1 MNKSYEEKL
10 LLKDKTIRDVNL
22 KLKESGFFDYLKKKK
37 KKILFIYFYIFILSC
52 RKINNWVI
60 KLNKK
65 LD

>member
-37 KKILFIYFYIFILSC
+37 KKFFLFIFFIFLYYF
-52 RKINNWVI
+52 VE
-60 KLNKK
+60 KLIIE
-65 LD
+65 